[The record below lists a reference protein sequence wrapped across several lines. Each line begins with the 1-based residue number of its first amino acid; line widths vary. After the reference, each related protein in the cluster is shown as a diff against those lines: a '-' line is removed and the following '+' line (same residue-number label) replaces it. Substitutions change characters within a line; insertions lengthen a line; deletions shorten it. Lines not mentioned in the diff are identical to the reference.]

1 MADIT
6 YDTFDKEVIKYIS
19 YLLQNNND
27 NLNLILC
34 QPTFEKLGCLGITTD
49 ETITLN
55 FNDKTPLSFKYHKYV
70 FDYNSGEYTKQL
82 LYDEIERHRLIRFVG
97 VGWFYIE
104 EVEEYSDGVEKYKT
118 VSCYS
123 YEHLLTHRSVNLWSD
138 LQSDD
143 SSMTVTLEEI
153 LLQLK
158 AQTGWKIPDNVSDK
172 TQPYY
177 QLHKTINIELNTSW
191 YNFLIETVQKEFDV
205 IFFFNYR
212 DLSVDVKYS
221 FANDYLRESNLILSF
236 DNFMKDITIT
246 ESSQKCATALYVTG
260 DTGVGISDVNPLGT
274 NIVYNFDYYKNTKW
288 MSQGLIDALN
298 KWEEKIAKYQTQYK
312 YLCGFRNYLLEL
324 QTEYETELKEL
335 ETEVQKYSDVLA
347 ANGQNG
353 GDLNSPTGWNY
364 KTAVNHKKL
373 LEYNLE
379 SLNIALKRIYGH
391 EGTISLG
398 SDLVNGL
405 GTPYSD
411 KMFMIGDLN
420 NSVIYPTSYMYT
432 HTYDDTNGFVNKE
445 YHYVN
450 YRNFGASSWFT
461 INKNY
466 YGQKLLELHNKG
478 ELIYSLGEFKK
489 GFAWKANFTT
499 EQLAEL
505 SKFIID
511 ASYSNTDIA
520 YLNYDS
526 YYNYID
532 YYDVQLGR
540 PQGSSSKNVANPN
553 DPFTYGVGYWTTNFI
568 QLPNNNNISDEYKTF
583 LYFYNRETG
592 EKLKPDR
599 VALYPTTENVS
610 SILRYVN
617 GENGL
622 EQITYN
628 GVEYK
633 YCRASF
639 CYDSNNSKNAV
650 PVRMVSA
657 IIGDK
662 YDNNTKCNIDTEQEL
677 YTTAQRI
684 HKELI
689 DPCKSFS
696 INLAN
701 FLSLKE
707 FVDFANDIQLGDR
720 MLAEIEPNEFTSVR
734 FLSMQIDFQ
743 NIENLSLEFANK
755 YNKYSDVLMF
765 RKLIGSVSDTFDI
778 QNSFNSFDLEDKIPV
793 LPEVDNPE
801 YIPNTSGIIGDV
813 DIPSSSDDRIIEI
826 KDDCEIVKY
835 FENLDTDKIIEIK
848 DDYEITTGEK
858 IEEDED
864 AGN

>member
-1 MADIT
+1 MANVT
-6 YDTFDKEVIKYIS
+6 YETFDKEIIKYIS
-19 YLLQNNND
+19 YLLQNNNN

-34 QPTFEKLGCLGITTD
+34 QPNFEKLGCLGITSD
-49 ETITLN
+49 ENITLN
-55 FNDKTPLSFKYHKYV
+55 FNDKTPLSFKYYKYI
-70 FDYNSGEYTKQL
+70 FDYNIGDYSKQL
-82 LYDEIERHRLIRFVG
+82 LYDEIERHRLIRFAG

-118 VSCYS
+118 VTCYS

-143 SSMTVTLEEI
+143 NSMTVTLEQI
-153 LLQLK
+153 LLELQK
-158 AQTGWKIPDNVSDK
+158 QTGWKIPENVSDK
-172 TQPYY
+172 TQPYFKV
-177 QLHKTINIELNTSW
+177 QKTINIDLNTSW

-212 DLSVDVKYS
+212 DLKIDVKYS

-236 DNFMKDITIT
+236 SNIMKDITIT

-260 DTGVGISDVNPLGT
+260 DTGVGISNVNPLGT
-274 NIVYNFDYYKNTKW
+274 NIIYNFDYYKNTKW

-298 KWEEKIAKYQTQYK
+298 KWEEKIAKYQKQYK
-312 YLCGFRNYLLEL
+312 YVCGFRNYLLEL
-324 QTEYETELKEL
+324 QTEYETKLKEL
-335 ETEVQKYSDVLA
+335 EAEVQKYSDVLS
-347 ANGQNG
+347 ANKKDGSGYLDSKN
-353 GDLNSPTGWNY
+353 GWNY
-364 KTAVNHKKL
+364 KTAVNRKNL
-373 LEYNLE
+373 VQDNLE
-379 SLNIALKRIYGH
+379 ILNKALQIFYEESVSTSIGNDFVMKMGGLYADTIPINRIFMN
-391 EGTISLG
+391 S
-398 SDLVNGL
+398 GL
-405 GTPYSD
+405 
-411 KMFMIGDLN
+411 
-420 NSVIYPTSYMYT
+420 NSVEYPRQYMYS
-432 HTYDDTNGFVNKE
+432 HTFDDTNGFVDKE
-445 YHYVN
+445 YHYN
-450 YRNFGASSWFT
+450 RYWSYGGSWLQ

-466 YGQKLLELHNKG
+466 YGQKLRDLHNSG
-478 ELIYSLGEFKK
+478 EKVYSLADFQK
-489 GFAWKANFTT
+489 GFSWKTNFTT
-499 EQLAEL
+499 EQLKEL

-520 YLNYDS
+520 YLDYDS
-526 YYNYID
+526 YFNYID

-540 PQGSSSKNVANPN
+540 PQASSSKSVSNPN

-568 QLPNNNNISDEYKTF
+568 QLPNNDRLENEYKNF

-592 EKLKPDR
+592 EKIKPST
-599 VALYPTTENVS
+599 VTLYPTKENVS
-610 SILRYVN
+610 SILRYPN
-617 GENGL
+617 GANGL
-622 EQITYN
+622 QQTKYE

-639 CYDSNNSKNAV
+639 VYNPNDLTNTV
-650 PVRMVSA
+650 PIRMVSA

-677 YTTAQRI
+677 YTTVKRI

-696 INLAN
+696 VNLAN

-707 FVDFANDIQLGDR
+707 FADFANDIQLGDKV
-720 MLAEIEPNEFTSVR
+720 LAEIEPNEFISVR

-778 QNSFNSFDLEDKIPV
+778 QNSFNSFDLNDKTPI
-793 LPEVDNPE
+793 LPEVGNPE

-813 DIPSSSDDRIIEI
+813 DIPSTTDDNVIEIENEFEIIQDVDNSNIIEI
-826 KDDCEIVKY
+826 KNE
-835 FENLDTDKIIEIK
+835 F
-848 DDYEITTGEK
+848 EITTGEK
-858 IEEDED
+858 IEMEV
-864 AGN
+864 